1 MHALITTTATNRRQR
16 TGQIS
21 SSISLAGIQQQGN
34 TSPSPTKA
42 SGFRQILYAPFCQP
56 APTSATITG
65 TALVFDRHMP
75 LFQKPE
81 QCTLSFTGIPELPA
95 AGGETNPIPL
105 IHPGQFLPFLP
116 LTGTVGKNGYFQGRF
131 HQSLNWLKSSVL
143 TSESICPTR

>member
-1 MHALITTTATNRRQR
+1 MHALITNSNQSAATNRSDIQLDITGRNTTAGQHISFSNKSQR
-16 TGQIS
+16 
-21 SSISLAGIQQQGN
+21 L
-34 TSPSPTKA
+34 
-42 SGFRQILYAPFCQP
+42 RQILYAPFCQP

>member
-1 MHALITTTATNRRQR
+1 MADRQFFKQSDIQLDITGRNTTAWQY
-16 TGQIS
+16 
-21 SSISLAGIQQQGN
+21 ISLSDKSQRL
-34 TSPSPTKA
+34 
-42 SGFRQILYAPFCQP
+42 RQIRHNPFCQP
-56 APTSATITG
+56 APASATITG

-75 LFQKPE
+75 PFQKPE

-105 IHPGQFLPFLP
+105 IHSGRFLPFLP
-116 LTGTVGKNGYFQGRF
+116 VTGIVGRNGYFQGRF